1 MGDGFAVN
9 PSTDSVVSPIDG
21 TVQNIFPTTEE
32 YILEK
37 YVTEN
42 KDVEIALNV
51 RNKIIAY
58 SRQVIMKAEQGI
70 NIPFYNII
78 EMEKILLNK

>member
-1 MGDGFAVN
+1 MKKVKKIGIISLIVII
-9 PSTDSVVSPIDG
+9 IDR
-21 TVQNIFPTTEE
+21 
-32 YILEK
+32 ILK
-37 YVTEN
+37 VLVTN
-42 KDVEIALNV
+42 NFVLNV

-58 SRQVIMKAEQGI
+58 SRQVIMKAEKGI